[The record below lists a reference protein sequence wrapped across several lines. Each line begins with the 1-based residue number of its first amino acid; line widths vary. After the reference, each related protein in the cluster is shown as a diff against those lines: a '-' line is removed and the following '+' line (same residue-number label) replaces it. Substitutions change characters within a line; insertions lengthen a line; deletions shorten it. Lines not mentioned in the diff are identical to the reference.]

1 MSYNIEIIHPKTGE
15 TLESARALTLRG
27 GIQPFG
33 GSKELFLT
41 ITFNYRE
48 HLVKAFQSHKGVS
61 CLNNKAV
68 VSTIDTITNAI
79 ERLDTDYYMEDYW
92 KPTEGNAR
100 LALINLLILA
110 FEGLEGYWRIT

>member
-1 MSYNIEIIHPKTGE
+1 MSYDIEIINPKTGE
-15 TLESARALTLRG
+15 TLEANRFLNVRG
-27 GIQPFG
+27 TVQSLYA
-33 GSKELFLT
+33 SKELHLS
-41 ITFNYRE
+41 ITYNYRE
-48 HLVKAFQSHKGVS
+48 HFVKAFQSPSSIK

-68 VSTIDTITNAI
+68 ITTIDIITNAI
-79 ERLDTDYYMEDYW
+79 ERLDTDYYLEDYW